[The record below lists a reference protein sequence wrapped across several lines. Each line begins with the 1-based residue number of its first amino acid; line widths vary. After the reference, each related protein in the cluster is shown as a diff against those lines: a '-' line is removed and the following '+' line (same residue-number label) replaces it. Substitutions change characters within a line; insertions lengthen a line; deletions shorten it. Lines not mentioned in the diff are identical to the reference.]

1 MRCVSTPEPTAADT
15 SAATATQPTSSP
27 KKRSSQASSAP
38 AFCQW
43 CGKEL
48 DPAASPRKKYCSNSC
63 KQRAYERRNLLV
75 VRKDATGTDPA
86 TGQPQAAADA
96 QQATAVTAHATVG
109 ASRAL
114 CDALFELRCGA
125 EDILTAIED
134 GADTDELTVLAKELI
149 RLAHSAEHH
158 AQR

>member
-1 MRCVSTPEPTAADT
+1 MSTPEPTAADT

-48 DPAASPRKKYCSNSC
+48 DPAASRRKKYCSNSC

-75 VRKDATGTDPA
+75 VRKDATE
-86 TGQPQAAADA
+86 A
-96 QQATAVTAHATVG
+96 QQATAVAAHATVG

-114 CDALFELRCGA
+114 GDALFELRCGA